1 MHLVLLISKNDLE
14 GGLALPNLVK
24 FFRKGVRRIVPVAA
38 TVYFA
43 YALSGLFK
51 DVSIGTNIGLW
62 FQTLEMPFW
71 QVVIFF
77 PLFTT
82 PSRDV
87 YSRLFPDCYL
97 W

>member
-1 MHLVLLISKNDLE
+1 M
-14 GGLALPNLVK
+14 
-24 FFRKGVRRIVPVAA
+24 AA

-82 PSRDV
+82 FLGMFIPGSSQIAIFGSAIVSSLVFAGVNPLLAAAIPSGDNEC
-87 YSRLFPDCYL
+87 S
-97 W
+97 